1 MRKIYIS
8 GAISG
13 LEEQATRKKFRE
25 AQERWQRMDFPV
37 INPFDLYDQAKKHYG
52 TESIAWGLIMR
63 LDLKALET
71 CQAIYM
77 LKGWENSPGAR
88 IEREFAMRLGL
99 DVKYEEIIEES
110 KFENKEDK

>member
-1 MRKIYIS
+1 MIKIYIS

-13 LEEQATRKKFRE
+13 LEEQATRKRFEE
-25 AQERWQRMDFPV
+25 AKQRWLALGFSV

-63 LDLKALET
+63 LDLKALEE
-71 CQAIYM
+71 CQIIYM

-88 IEREFAMRLGL
+88 IEREFAMRLRL
-99 DVKYEEIIEES
+99 EVIYE
-110 KFENKEDK
+110 

>member
-13 LEEQATRKKFRE
+13 LEEHATRKRFRE

-37 INPFDLYDQAKKHYG
+37 INPFDLYDQAKIY
-52 TESIAWGLIMR
+52 ESISWGKMMR

-71 CQAIYM
+71 CHIIYM
-77 LKGWENSPGAR
+77 LKGWETSPGAR
-88 IEREFAMRLGL
+88 IEREFAMKLGL
-99 DVKYEEIIEES
+99 EVKYE
-110 KFENKEDK
+110 